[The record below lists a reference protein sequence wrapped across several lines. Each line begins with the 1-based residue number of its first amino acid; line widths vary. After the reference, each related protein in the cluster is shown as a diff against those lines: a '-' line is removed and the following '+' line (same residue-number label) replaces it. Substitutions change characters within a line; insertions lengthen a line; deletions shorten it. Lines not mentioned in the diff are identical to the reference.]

1 MKKNEI
7 YSKQMFMDGEGTE
20 IIILTDESGVA
31 TYVLS
36 MQFPIPTQY
45 GTVVERTFLVPIEGV
60 ASIKEAYGKAPEIEA
75 KFNETMQQQM
85 KRMMEQAQNQ
95 LVTTSVMPPE
105 PAPGKLIL

>member
-20 IIILTDESGVA
+20 IVILTGEDGVA
-31 TYVLS
+31 TFVLS
-36 MQFPIPTQY
+36 MQFPIPTPY

-60 ASIKEAYGKAPEIEA
+60 TSIKEAYVKAPEVEA
-75 KFNETMQQQM
+75 KFNATMQEQM
-85 KRMMEQAQNQ
+85 QKMMQQAQNQ

-105 PAPGKLIL
+105 PTSGKLIL